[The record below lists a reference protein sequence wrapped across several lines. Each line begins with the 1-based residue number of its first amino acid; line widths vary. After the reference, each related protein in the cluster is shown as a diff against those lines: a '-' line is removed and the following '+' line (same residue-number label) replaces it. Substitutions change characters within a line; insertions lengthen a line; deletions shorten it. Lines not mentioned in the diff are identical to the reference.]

1 MGRTISGLSMPGSY
15 SADGTSAFGE
25 VGGYSR
31 CGCCGGFHAIFDAG
45 ELSPYSALN
54 ADDRGG
60 VGPNSKDSFT
70 TAEAAAQLGRNN
82 VTWGSGLG
90 QGASVNFAFRSTAPT
105 TLPTDTTGFQRF
117 NDAQIAATLQAL
129 QAWADVANITFTRVS
144 DADGYSNSAT
154 ILFSNYTAGQ
164 DGAGAFAYTPGSA
177 AVTSNSGDVWVNSSI
192 ASNANP
198 VLLGY
203 GFHTLTH
210 EIGHAI
216 GLSHPAAY
224 DAEEGVSITY
234 ANDAVY
240 YEDSRQYTVMSYF
253 SETNTG
259 GNFNS
264 AGGARQYSAAPLLDD
279 IAAAQRLYGAN
290 LTTRTG
296 DTVYGFNS
304 NADRAWFA
312 ATSAAIDVIFAVWD
326 AGGTDTFD
334 FSGYADTQLIDLRQG
349 AFSNVGGLT
358 GNVAVA
364 IGAVIENAIGGSGAD
379 RLIGNGGAN
388 VLTGGAGADTIDG
401 GLGNDTAV
409 YSGARSQYSI
419 TVSGNTTTISGPD
432 GTDVLI
438 NVETFRFSDQSVAA
452 AAPTGGLTISGDVTD
467 NLIEGT
473 AFADSL
479 SGLGGNDTL
488 NGQDG
493 NDSLNGGAGTDRI
506 TAGAGADTVIGGA
519 GNDTLDGGEGFDVA
533 VFQGASGTGVS
544 VNLANGAVSGGDG
557 IDSLTGFEGLTG
569 SAFADTLIGDGGD
582 NIIDGAGGSDLLRGG
597 AGADRITASGA
608 PGQTGG
614 APDIVKAQ
622 ATANG
627 TIATAVNIDGGF
639 DLLARPDV
647 NNPTTIPHATVAGR
661 THGNVEYY
669 AFTVGANT
677 TVVIDIDGAGF
688 DSSLRIF
695 NANGTELA
703 ANDDNNGDNGGERTD
718 SFLTYTV
725 QAAGTYY
732 VQVAEWAS
740 GSDSSFTSK
749 PPAAGLAYTLHVS
762 VPGHAVVPATLVG
775 STIEG
780 EDGNDTLNGSNGGDT
795 IFGGTGNDLILG
807 SDGSDGLLQGG
818 QGDDTVDGGAG
829 DDFLFGGQNA
839 DILYGRS
846 GADFVQGNLGSDFLF
861 GGTGADTM
869 LGGQG
874 NDTLRGDD
882 GDDLILGDLG
892 DDQLFGETQADTLF
906 GGAGSDTLD
915 GGDGIDLAVYSK
927 TASAYFLESTGG
939 GGWRVHDGV
948 TDIDTLSGVEQGLF
962 SGGSIESLDA
972 LAGKSFDAYGYML
985 GYADLLSAFRNNPLG
1000 AYQQYIQSGQAEGR
1014 VVDSF
1019 SGLSYIASH
1028 ADLIQLLGVNEN
1040 AGSRHYV
1047 LNGQAEG
1054 RGVTFSGANY
1064 LAAHADLRAA
1074 FGNDVE
1080 AATRHYI
1087 QYGFAE
1093 GRSTGASAGALEVGS
1108 SKGDEGALMASLAA
1122 FVDAAAAGSTDDG
1135 FDAALWDLT
1144 GRAAGLPVEDLYA

>member
-1 MGRTISGLSMPGSY
+1 MADSY
-15 SADGTSAFGE
+15 SSDTSSAFGE
-25 VGGYSR
+25 VGGYAR
-31 CGCCGGFHAIFDAG
+31 CGCCGGFHAIFDSG
-45 ELSPYSALN
+45 DVSPYAALN

-60 VGPNSKDSFT
+60 VGPNNKDSFT

-82 VTWGSGLG
+82 ISWASGLG
-90 QGASVNFAFRSTAPT
+90 QGASVNFAFRSSAPT
-105 TLPTDTTGFQRF
+105 TLPTDVTGFQRF
-117 NDAQIAATLQAL
+117 NDTQIAVTLQAL
-129 QAWADVANITFTRVS
+129 QAWADVANITFTRVN
-144 DADGYSNSAT
+144 DGDGFSNNAT
-154 ILFSNYTAGQ
+154 ILFSNYTDGQ
-164 DGAGAFAYTPGSA
+164 DGAGAFAYSPGGTS
-177 AVTSNSGDVWVNSSI
+177 VTSNSGDVWVNSSI
-192 ASNANP
+192 ASNATP

-203 GFHTLTH
+203 GYHTLTH

-234 ANDAVY
+234 TNDAVY

-253 SETNTG
+253 NESNTG
-259 GNFNS
+259 GNFNAAS
-264 AGGARQYSAAPLLDD
+264 GARQYSAAPLLDD

-290 LTTRTG
+290 QTTRTG

-304 NADRAWFA
+304 NADRAWFS
-312 ATSAAIDVIFAVWD
+312 ATSAATDVIFAVWD

-334 FSGYADTQLIDLRQG
+334 FSGYSDTQLIDLRQG

-379 RLIGNGGAN
+379 RIIGNGAAN
-388 VLTGGAGADTIDG
+388 ILTGGAGADTLDG

-409 YSGARSQYSI
+409 YSGVRSLYTI
-419 TVSGNTTTISGPD
+419 TVSGNTTTITGPD
-432 GTDVLI
+432 GTDVLT
-438 NVETFRFSDQSVAA
+438 NVENFRFADQTVAA
-452 AAPTGGLTISGDVTD
+452 AAPSGGLSISGDVTD

-488 NGQDG
+488 NGQGGD
-493 NDSLNGGAGTDRI
+493 DSLTGGTGDDRI
-506 TAGAGADTVIGGA
+506 TAGAGADTVIGGS
-519 GNDTLDGGEGFDVA
+519 GNDTLDGGEGFDLA
-533 VFQGASGTGVS
+533 VFQGANGAGVS
-544 VNLANGAVSGGDG
+544 VNLATGAVSGGDG
-557 IDSLTGFEGLTG
+557 LDSLTGFEGLVG
-569 SAFADTLIGDGGD
+569 SAFSDTLIGDAGD

-597 AGADRITASGA
+597 AGADRISASGA
-608 PGQTGG
+608 PGQSGG
-614 APDIVKAQ
+614 APDIIKAQ
-622 ATANG
+622 STANA

-647 NNPTTIPHATVAGR
+647 GNATTIPHATVAGR

-688 DSSLRIF
+688 DSTLRIF
-695 NANGTELA
+695 NVSGTQLA
-703 ANDDNNGDNGGERTD
+703 ANDDNNGDNGGDRTD
-718 SFLTYTV
+718 SFLSYTF
-725 QAAGTYY
+725 QTAGTYY
-732 VQVAEWAS
+732 VQVAEWAT

-749 PPAAGLAYTLHVS
+749 PPAAGLTYTLHVS

-780 EDGNDTLNGSNGGDT
+780 EDGNDILTGSAGGDT
-795 IFGGTGNDLILG
+795 IFGGTGNDSILG
-807 SDGSDGLLQGG
+807 GGGSDGLLQGG
-818 QGDDTVDGGAG
+818 LGDDTVEGGDG

-839 DILYGRS
+839 DILYGQA
-846 GADFVQGNLGSDFLF
+846 GADFVQGNLGADLLF
-861 GGTGADTM
+861 GGAGGDTM
-869 LGGQG
+869 LGGQA
-874 NDTLRGDD
+874 NDTVRGED

-892 DDQLFGETQADTLF
+892 DDQLFGDAGADTLF
-906 GGAGSDTLD
+906 GGAGSDALN
-915 GGDGIDLAVYSK
+915 GGDGVDIAVYSK
-927 TASAYFLESTGG
+927 AASAYFIEATGG
-939 GGWRVHDGV
+939 GGWRIHDGV

-962 SGGSIESLDA
+962 AGGSIESLDA
-972 LAGKSFDAYGYML
+972 WAGKSFDAYGYML

-1074 FGNDVE
+1074 FGNDAE

-1093 GRSTGASAGALEVGS
+1093 GRATGPSASPLEIGST
-1108 SKGDEGALMASLAA
+1108 KGDDAALMAGLAA
-1122 FVDAAAAGSTDDG
+1122 FGPEASGDAGPVGDG
-1135 FDAALWDLT
+1135 FDAAAWDFS